1 MNKSTRN
8 IVILAGIAVFVF
20 LAIWGA
26 ITLTQN
32 VGKDPE
38 VISKESAADAL
49 NDIYSGIRISEE
61 IPAMGLDTVTISEG
75 DTLPDI
81 SKYPVQVEKTTDSF
95 IEIFSSPEKAGTGAD
110 AWMTDM
116 ANAFNDAGISVKGQK
131 VSVRLRSIA
140 SGEAMDYISTGKYVP
155 DAYTPSNELWGE
167 MLKAKGIRIAL
178 AEKRL
183 AGNVTGVLFTKSKN
197 EELIKKYGS
206 INLKNVIEAVEKKE
220 ILMGYTNPFASSTGL
235 NFLVSALLTFD
246 SKNPL
251 SDTAVAAFENFQT
264 NIPFVA
270 YTTLQMRE
278 SAKSGA
284 LDGFILENQIY
295 YNTPELKSDY
305 VFTPFGVRHDS
316 PMYEIGTLSA
326 EKKAIL
332 REFINYCKDA
342 KSIKK
347 ADEYGFNGI
356 DDYKSEAVVP
366 DGDTIIKAQALWKEK
381 KNAGKDISA
390 VFVADVSGSMEGES
404 LNRLK
409 ESLIQGSSKIN
420 SNNSIGLITYSD
432 DVQIHCPIRKFD
444 SKQRAYF
451 NGAVQNFEAGG
462 NTAMFDGIAVATKML
477 MDEKSKNPDNKL
489 MLFVLTDG
497 ENNKGHSLND
507 LQDILKTY
515 KIPVYTVGYNADIA
529 VLGTLSGINEAA
541 SINADKDDVVY
552 KLINLFKAEM

>member
-8 IVILAGIAVFVF
+8 VVILAGIAVVVF
-20 LAIWGA
+20 AAIWGA
-26 ITLTQN
+26 VTLTRN

-38 VISKESAADAL
+38 VISNESAAESL
-49 NDIYSGIRISEE
+49 NDIYSSIRISEE
-61 IPAMGLDTVTISEG
+61 TPEMGLDTVTTSEA
-75 DTLPDI
+75 DALPDI
-81 SKYPVQVEKTTDSF
+81 SKNPPQVAETTDSF

-110 AWMTDM
+110 AWMTEL
-116 ANAFNDAGISVKGQK
+116 AKEFNNAGITVNGKK

-140 SGEAMDYISTGKYVP
+140 SGEGMDYISSGKYIP

-167 MLKAKGIRIAL
+167 MLKAKGIIVTL

-206 INLKNVIEAVEKKE
+206 INLKTIIEAVEKKE

-246 SKNPL
+246 SANPL
-251 SDTAVAAFENFQT
+251 SDTAVAAFEKFQA

-305 VFTPFGVRHDS
+305 VFTPFGVRHDN
-316 PMYEIGTLSA
+316 PIYEIGTLPA
-326 EKKAIL
+326 EKKEIL
-332 REFINYCKDA
+332 KEFINYCKDA
-342 KSIKK
+342 KNLKK
-347 ADEYGFNGI
+347 AGEYGFNSL
-356 DDYKSEAVVP
+356 DDYQSEAAVL

-381 KNAGKDISA
+381 KNAGRDISA
-390 VFVADVSGSMEGES
+390 VFVADVSGSMEGEA
-404 LNRLK
+404 LNKLK

-420 SNNSIGLITYSD
+420 ANNSIGLVTYSD
-432 DVQIHCPIRKFD
+432 DVQIHCPIAKFD
-444 SKQRAYF
+444 NKQRAYF

-477 MDEKSKNPDNKL
+477 MDERAKNPDAKL

-515 KIPVYTVGYNADIA
+515 KIPIYTVGYNADIS
-529 VLGTLSGINEAA
+529 VLGTLSSINEAA
-541 SINADKDDVVY
+541 SIDANTDDVVY
-552 KLINLFKAEM
+552 KLTNLFNAEM